1 MSHSLQK
8 LILSGVF
15 VAVSA
20 TSAFA
25 VPAKPGLLTMTQS
38 DGSTLKVQLMGD
50 ERHHFYLSE
59 DGYMLVEDKGDFY
72 YADIDATG
80 ITVKS
85 GIRAVPASQRSAEA
99 VEYLSK
105 VDMSHVCS
113 VMTSRADAMHR
124 SPLLSAPMHSASG
137 STNIDKGLFPD
148 ANFPVHGEQ
157 KAIVILVE
165 YSDVKF
171 TLEDPVDYFTRMLN
185 EEGFSDYGGTG
196 SATDFFTE
204 CSGGKFLP
212 EFDVYGPVTLP
223 QKQSY
228 YGGND
233 WSGNDQHPEQMVVH
247 ACNILDPDVDF
258 TQYDRDGD
266 GYIDNVFV
274 FYAGRG
280 EASGGAANT
289 VWPHSWNV
297 TAGDAT
303 PHFYDGVQVDRYAC
317 SNEWE
322 GSRPDGIGTFVH
334 EFSHVMGLPDLYATS
349 YTGAFTPG
357 AWSAMDYGPYNNN
370 GCTPPYYGAFERY
383 ALGWME
389 PKTIDGPLTASLMP
403 ISENIAGII
412 RTPNDNEFFLLENR
426 QQQGWDKYIPGHG
439 MLIWHVDFDGGVW
452 ATNAVN
458 NDAAHQRVDLVEA
471 DGVATAS
478 TRAGDSFPGTASVTS
493 HTLKAWGG
501 SIDALPLTDIAET
514 AGVVTFKVAGGK
526 ASQTIEKALA
536 ATNIGAHS
544 FTANWAARQ
553 GVNYMLTV
561 TDDNGVVDGYDNLS
575 VGAVSSYLVD
585 GLAADTEYS
594 YTVTGIEGLQMSE
607 PSAAI
612 SVTTGNTPLAELSVT
627 ALEAEEVTADSFTA
641 CWQAVAGATGYN
653 LTVFTREAAG
663 PLTDV
668 MAFDNGL
675 GDVTAN
681 GWSTTSTMI
690 YNMAGM
696 AGTSA
701 PSLRL
706 GHAGSI
712 TSTTYADGISALS
725 LWHRGSGTADNARI
739 RIEAHTADGWQTV
752 DESPVSTEKGG
763 KVLRYADVPTRTDA
777 VRITAV
783 CESGNIAIDDITVSH
798 GTAYTATPVSPYD
811 PVPVGDATRYAVSGL
826 RPGITYYYTVTAT
839 DGKGNLSKPSRHIE
853 VSILSGISSVA
864 TDTATIRAEGLT
876 VYVSG
881 MAHDTTV
888 RLCDTMGRTVATSKG
903 DSQLT
908 ATIPGLYILIVGN
921 DATKVL
927 LR

>member
-1 MSHSLQK
+1 MDTITILK
-8 LILSGVF
+8 AVAAIILSGAF
-15 VAVSA
+15 MSA
-20 TSAFA
+20 HAI
-25 VPAKPGLLTMTQS
+25 PAKPGLLTVRQT
-38 DGSTLKVQLMGD
+38 DGTTVPVHLVGD
-50 ERHHFYLSE
+50 ERAHMYTTP
-59 DGYMLVEDKGDFY
+59 DGYPLVSVGGIFY
-72 YADIDATG
+72 YADFDGKTLASSAVRFEGDADVEKTLPTIDKRAAFKAVSAKRRPAKADKYPGLYIDAAFPLEG
-80 ITVKS
+80 
-85 GIRAVPASQRSAEA
+85 
-99 VEYLSK
+99 
-105 VDMSHVCS
+105 
-113 VMTSRADAMHR
+113 
-124 SPLLSAPMHSASG
+124 SP
-137 STNIDKGLFPD
+137 
-148 ANFPVHGEQ
+148 
-157 KAIVILVE
+157 KALVILVE
-165 YSDVKF
+165 YADVKM
-171 TLEDPVDYFTRMLN
+171 THHDALNYFSRMLN
-185 EEGFSDYGGTG
+185 EPGFSDYGGTG
-196 SATDFFTE
+196 SAVDFFKE
-204 CSGGKFLP
+204 NSGGKFTP
-212 EFDVYGPVTLP
+212 VFDVVGPVSLARP
-223 QKQSY
+223 REY
-228 YGGND
+228 YGGNSVYGD
-233 WSGNDQHPEQMVVH
+233 RHPEDMVIE
-247 ACNILDPDVDF
+247 ACQLLDDEIDF
-258 TQYDRDGD
+258 TQYDTDGD
-266 GYIDNVFV
+266 GVIDNVFV
-274 FYAGRG
+274 FYAGQS
-280 EASGGAANT
+280 EAAGGGDDC
-289 VWPHSWNV
+289 VWPHSSNI
-297 TAGDAT
+297 AQLGDY
-303 PHFYDGVQVDRYAC
+303 FFDGKRLDYYAC
-317 SNEWE
+317 SNEWQE
-322 GSRPDGIGTFVH
+322 GRPDGVGTFIH
-334 EFSHVMGLPDLYATS
+334 EFSHVLGLPDLYATVES
-349 YTGAFTPG
+349 DAFTPG
-357 AWSAMDYGPYNNN
+357 AWSTLDAGPYNNN
-370 GCTPPYYGAFERY
+370 GCTPPLYSAFERT
-383 ALGWME
+383 ALGWLSPVE
-389 PKTIDGPLTASLMP
+389 ITEACDATLLPLSSGM
-403 ISENIAGII
+403 AGIVK
-412 RTPNDNEFFLLENR
+412 TSQAQEYFLLENR

-493 HTLKAWGG
+493 HTLRAWGG

-514 AGVVTFKVAGGK
+514 DGVVTFKVAGGK
-526 ASQTIEKALA
+526 ASQITEKALA

-553 GVNYMLTV
+553 GVNYKLTV

-594 YTVTGIEGLQMSE
+594 YTVTGIEGLQMST
-607 PSAAI
+607 PSAPVL
-612 SVTTGNTPLAELSVT
+612 VTTGGTPLAELLVL
-627 ALEAEEVTADSFTA
+627 ALEAEEVTAVGFTA

-663 PLTDV
+663 PLTDL

-696 AGTSA
+696 AGSSA

-712 TSTTYADGISALS
+712 TSSTYADGISALS
-725 LWHRGSGTADNARI
+725 LWHRGSGTPDDAHI
-739 RIEAHTADGWQTV
+739 RIESHTADGWQTV

-763 KVLRYADVPTRTDA
+763 KVLRYADIPTGTDA
-777 VRITAV
+777 VRITAL

-811 PVPVGDATRYAVSGL
+811 PVLVSDATHYAVSGL

-839 DGKGNLSKPSRHIE
+839 DDEGNLSKPSRHIE
-853 VSILSGISSVA
+853 VSTLSGISSVA

-888 RLCDTMGRTVATSKG
+888 RLCDTMGRNVATSKG
-903 DSQLT
+903 DCQLT
-908 ATIPGLYILIVGN
+908 ATTPGLYILIVGN